1 MISHRCSG
9 CFSYD
14 AEVFLLRTNS
24 RPAFEL
30 AVSSI
35 IYTQQKPQV
44 QIKVREKALTLGL
57 DYTHRLNFFFKN
69 CLRRIHGAQLLD
81 LSLSKSNKSYF
92 F

>member
-1 MISHRCSG
+1 MKDVIIHRCSR

-35 IYTQQKPQV
+35 IHTQQKPQV

-57 DYTHRLNFFFKN
+57 DDTHRLNFKKKKLPQAYSWCSTFGPFT
-69 CLRRIHGAQLLD
+69 Q
-81 LSLSKSNKSYF
+81 
-92 F
+92 